1 MTDVYNMISKD
12 KQYRTRDGREVRIY
26 STDTE
31 HKFDG
36 VHGATKEIHGWELT
50 AWGRNGM
57 KDISGIQHSRSDLIE
72 VKPRI
77 KRTYFVNLYNPPEG
91 ESILYLRHEQAMAN
105 RKDGWVGCAKIKIDI
120 EEGEQ
125 QV

>member
-1 MTDVYNMISKD
+1 MISKD
-12 KQYRTRDGREVRIY
+12 KQYCTKSGHLTRIY
-26 STDTE
+26 AV
-31 HKFDG
+31 DG
-36 VHGATKEIHGWELT
+36 EFGAEIHGAFQHPSGDWVSV
-50 AWGRNGM
+50 AWDSNGRHDTFNL
-57 KDISGIQHSRSDLIE
+57 DLVE
-72 VKPRI
+72 VKNRV